1 MAYYRECDKCGC
13 ALDPGERCD
22 CEQEA
27 QRKEQEAQRKE
38 QERQKM
44 IFVGRNGQMTFSLT
58 KEESNLEKA
67 VV

>member
-22 CEQEA
+22 CEQET
-27 QRKEQEAQRKE
+27 QRKE

-44 IFVGRNGQMTFSLT
+44 ILVGRNGQLVFALA
-58 KEESNLEKA
+58 KEEFGFEKA
-67 VV
+67 AI

>member
-13 ALDPGERCD
+13 SLDPGERCD
-22 CEQEA
+22 CEQES
-27 QRKEQEAQRKE
+27 QRKE

-44 IFVGRNGQMTFSLT
+44 IFIGHNGQMTFALT
-58 KEESNLEKA
+58 KEERSLEKA

>member
-27 QRKEQEAQRKE
+27 QRKEQE
-38 QERQKM
+38 RQKM
-44 IFVGRNGQMTFSLT
+44 IFVGRHGQLAFAFT
-58 KEESNLEKA
+58 KEEIGFEKA
-67 VV
+67 AI